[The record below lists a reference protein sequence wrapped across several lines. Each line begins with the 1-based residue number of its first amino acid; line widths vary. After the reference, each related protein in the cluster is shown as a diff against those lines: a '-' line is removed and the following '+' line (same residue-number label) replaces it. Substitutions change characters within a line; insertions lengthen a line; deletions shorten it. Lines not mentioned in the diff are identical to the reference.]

1 MQRAV
6 ISGDGKVKLLVEGL
20 GLREVMGIE
29 GVDGCRTTS
38 NHTLEM
44 WKTLGLK
51 RQGIYKIFFEMG
63 KIRNNIID
71 EIIYTM
77 VSYGMTIDRRH
88 VMVMADLMTL

>member
-29 GVDGCRTTS
+29 GVDGCRTKS

-44 WKTLGLK
+44 WKTLGIEAA
-51 RQGIYKIFFEMG
+51 RYI
-63 KIRNNIID
+63 
-71 EIIYTM
+71 
-77 VSYGMTIDRRH
+77 
-88 VMVMADLMTL
+88 